1 MLQKPLSKF
10 LLLIS
15 HIGANPNDDDD
26 LRLQKMLFV
35 SSVLLGAIPP
45 AALIGL
51 LYIVFRE
58 PLAGASLL
66 TFSVASLVIIALFG
80 QVRQHYDRFLSFEL
94 LLVLLGPFIC
104 MFMLGGFVKL
114 GSIILWSLLCPLG
127 AMVMSKR
134 ARPLLWFLAYLSLL
148 AFSAF
153 LQPYLR
159 PTNNLSPEATL
170 VFSVMNTGGFSIVA
184 FVLFFYFVNQKNLFQ
199 EKSENLLLNIL
210 PKEIAAIL
218 KNENR
223 IIADRFDT
231 ASVLFADIVNF
242 TPISAKM
249 TPTELVELL
258 DEVFS
263 YCDTLVEK
271 HGLEKIKTIGDCYMV
286 AAGVPSPRLDHA
298 HVLTSFALEIR
309 NYVSQHDFQGK
320 RLTFRIGINSGP
332 VVAGVI
338 GRKKFTY
345 DLWGDAVN
353 TASRMESHGAGGFI
367 QITEATYE
375 LIKSDFICESCG
387 MVNVKG
393 KGEMN
398 VWYVLEKKA

>member
-80 QVRQHYDRFLSFEL
+80 QVRQHYDRFLFFEL

-104 MFMLGGFVKL
+104 MFTLGGFVKL

-127 AMVMSKR
+127 AMVMSRR

-148 AFSAF
+148 VFSVF

-159 PTNNLSPEATL
+159 PTNNLSPGATL

-231 ASVLFADIVNF
+231 ASVLFADVVNF
-242 TPISAKM
+242 TPMSAKM

-263 YCDTLVEK
+263 HFDTLVEK
-271 HGLEKIKTIGDCYMV
+271 YGLEKIKPLAIAIWSPPECLV
-286 AAGVPSPRLDHA
+286 RVPTTLMSSPVSPLRYVTMLVNTTFRVNGWH
-298 HVLTSFALEIR
+298 FAL
-309 NYVSQHDFQGK
+309 
-320 RLTFRIGINSGP
+320 
-332 VVAGVI
+332 
-338 GRKKFTY
+338 
-345 DLWGDAVN
+345 
-353 TASRMESHGAGGFI
+353 ASILA
-367 QITEATYE
+367 Q
-375 LIKSDFICESCG
+375 
-387 MVNVKG
+387 
-393 KGEMN
+393 
-398 VWYVLEKKA
+398 

>member
-80 QVRQHYDRFLSFEL
+80 QVRQHYDRFLFFEL

-104 MFMLGGFVKL
+104 MFTLGGFVKL

-127 AMVMSKR
+127 AMVMSRR

-148 AFSAF
+148 VFSVF

-159 PTNNLSPEATL
+159 PTNNLSPGATL

-231 ASVLFADIVNF
+231 ASVLFADVVNF
-242 TPISAKM
+242 TPMSAKM

-263 YCDTLVEK
+263 HFDTLVEK
-271 HGLEKIKTIGDCYMV
+271 YGLEKIKTIGDCYMV
-286 AAGVPSPRLDHA
+286 AAGVPRPRPDHA

-320 RLTFRIGINSGP
+320 RLAFRIGINSGP
-332 VVAGVI
+332 VIAGVI
-338 GRKKFTY
+338 GRKKFIY

-367 QITEATYE
+367 QVTEATYE
-375 LIKSDFICESCG
+375 LIKSDFICEPRG